1 MLLQLISHT
10 GDAEMEPDQVLKA
23 KSIYDVC
30 FYCPLASDSKNIAVS
45 EGPSCPG
52 GPGSIRSSL
61 SAVCSGGP
69 RFTEHHRQ

>member
-23 KSIYDVC
+23 KRVYDVC
-30 FYCPLASDSKNIAVS
+30 FCCPLASDCKNIAVS

-61 SAVCSGGP
+61 SAFCSGGP

>member
-23 KSIYDVC
+23 THIYDVC
-30 FYCPLASDSKNIAVS
+30 FCCPLASDSKNIAVS
-45 EGPSCPG
+45 EGPLCPG
-52 GPGSIRSSL
+52 GPGCIRSSL
-61 SAVCSGGP
+61 SAFRSGGP